1 MKRLGAWLLPSVA
14 LATGVLGVDAV
25 WVVASVASNR
35 PCSWMALI
43 AALDVAF
50 MLRLANVR
58 AGSGRIVLAVL
69 ATALAVLL
77 AQWLIAATQMGLA
90 LGLEPLDSAMKLG
103 PSLARQLIMLSLHRA
118 DFAWLVAALPLA
130 ALLATSSRRERE
142 AASAA

>member
-90 LGLEPLDSAMKLG
+90 LGLEPLDSAMKKKG
-103 PSLARQLIMLSLHRA
+103 T
-118 DFAWLVAALPLA
+118 LVV
-130 ALLATSSRRERE
+130 RE
-142 AASAA
+142 ADQVFDQVLQRVMGRLQNDVA